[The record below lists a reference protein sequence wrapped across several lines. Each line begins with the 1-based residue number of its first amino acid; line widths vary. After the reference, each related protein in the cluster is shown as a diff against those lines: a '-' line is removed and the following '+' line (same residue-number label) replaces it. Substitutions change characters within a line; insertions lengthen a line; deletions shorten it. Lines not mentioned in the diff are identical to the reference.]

1 MSDAL
6 QAPLPADPE
15 TIEVEAFVAAMKAMH
30 GYDFTGYGRASLQRR
45 LQGLV
50 MEGGYENL
58 SALTGRVLRD
68 PKLVPGIVAGLSV
81 PVSEMFRNPSVF
93 AALKNEVLPVLA
105 SYPRFNIWQAG
116 CAHGEEVYS
125 LAILLEEAGLYDRAQ
140 IFATDFSDAALARA
154 QEGIFPA
161 REAKTYSENYL
172 AAGGT
177 RSLSDYYVARYERI
191 KLDERLQRNVN
202 FANHNLATD
211 GVFCEA
217 NLILCRNVLIYFNN
231 TLQNRVLELF
241 RDSLVRSGF
250 LCLGNR
256 ESLEFST
263 AAKSFSPVNPKA
275 RIYRLAAS
283 RA

>member
-241 RDSLVRSGF
+241 RDSLVRGGF
-250 LCLGNR
+250 LCLAIAR
-256 ESLEFST
+256 ASS
-263 AAKSFSPVNPKA
+263 SRPPPSP
-275 RIYRLAAS
+275 S
-283 RA
+283 RR